1 MQDCPSTLAKRR
13 LALVLPVPEES
24 SHTAIHILV
33 KLSYL
38 LLVLSL
44 PLLSFTHMAT
54 YNLSYQQAI
63 SSAQRT
69 IHIEVQALQ
78 DLAARLGQPFHQA
91 TQLLLHC
98 QGRIVVTGIGKSGH
112 IARKIAATLASTGTP
127 AFFMHAAEALHGDLG
142 MITSEDVIVAISYSG
157 HAPELITILSTTK
170 RLGCPFIAMT
180 GHADSELAVNA
191 DLHLDIHVQ
200 SEACPLNLA
209 PTSSTTAT
217 LVLGDALAVAC
228 LEAKGFSRDD
238 FARSHPG
245 GALGRQLLTYVSDIM
260 RQGNEL
266 PIVQKHTLVPDAL
279 KEMSAKGMGMTIVI
293 NEQNQ
298 PIGIFTDGDL
308 RRLIMQHGDIRN
320 VPVELGMTAHPKTIP
335 ATELAV
341 KAANTMDQLRLSQLV
356 VIAPNG
362 QLIGA
367 LQMHDLLAAKVI

>member
-1 MQDCPSTLAKRR
+1 
-13 LALVLPVPEES
+13 
-24 SHTAIHILV
+24 
-33 KLSYL
+33 
-38 LLVLSL
+38 
-44 PLLSFTHMAT
+44 MAT
-54 YNLSYQQAI
+54 NDFSYQQAI
-63 SSAQRT
+63 ASAQRT
-69 IHIEVQALQ
+69 IQTEIQALQ
-78 DLAARLGQPFHQA
+78 DLAARLGQSFHQA
-91 TQLLLHC
+91 TKTLLQC

-112 IARKIAATLASTGTP
+112 IARKIAATFASTGTP

-142 MITSEDVIVAISYSG
+142 MITEDDVILAISYSG
-157 HAPELITILSTTK
+157 NASELITILSTTQ

-180 GHADSELAVNA
+180 GHPDSELALNA

-228 LEAKGFSRDD
+228 LEAKGFSRED

-260 RQGNEL
+260 RQGNDL
-266 PIVQKHTLVPDAL
+266 PLVRRNTLIPEAL
-279 KEMSAKGMGMTIVI
+279 SEMSAKGMGMTIVV
-293 NEQNQ
+293 NEDNH

-308 RRLIMQHGDIRN
+308 RRLIIRCGDIRN
-320 VPVELGMTAHPKTIP
+320 LQVEEGMTPQPKTIP

-341 KAANTMDQLRLSQLV
+341 KAANTMDQLRLNQLLV
-356 VIAPNG
+356 TETNG
-362 QLIGA
+362 QLLGA